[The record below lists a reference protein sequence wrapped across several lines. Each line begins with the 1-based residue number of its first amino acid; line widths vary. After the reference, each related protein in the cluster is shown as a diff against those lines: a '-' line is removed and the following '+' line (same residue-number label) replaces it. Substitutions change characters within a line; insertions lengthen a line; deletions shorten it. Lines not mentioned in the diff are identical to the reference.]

1 VTLEAVGEHHA
12 DGLAAAL
19 LREAAARADLGPLL
33 RELPRQQLEAEA
45 ARIGLLLRRA
55 FAGDLSGAEVAVRAF
70 AETCARRG
78 VEISALHHLA
88 RALEAQATPH
98 IVEACGAVPSEL
110 VEALACLHGLVLRA
124 LESGARE
131 FVRAG
136 AEIARE
142 HASQNRRVQEAN
154 RFTSELVADM
164 SHDLRAPMNAII
176 GFAELLQDEEAGP
189 LQQQQK
195 EFTAEIL
202 GSGRDLLR
210 LLDALLDM
218 ARLEAGKLVF
228 RPEPVDLEAALCEV
242 RGVVGGSAAAK
253 RIRLNTEVHAAV
265 RHGIDLD
272 PDRLTQILYGC
283 VFNAIELTPEGGTVT
298 VRASPEGEDELRIE
312 VEGSEV
318 GSAAEDLDR
327 LLFEP
332 PQVGAGGTPQ
342 HSGAGLC
349 LLLTRRLVEA
359 QGGRGETRSNHG
371 RSGGVAAIMPGAR
384 KGKSPR
390 PPALT
395 T

>member
-19 LREAAARADLGPLL
+19 LREAAARTDLGPLL
-33 RELPRQQLEAEA
+33 RELPRQQLEEEA
-45 ARIGLLLRRA
+45 ARLGLLLRRA
-55 FAGDLSGAEVAVRAF
+55 FAGDLSGAEVAVRAL
-70 AETCARRG
+70 AEACARRG
-78 VEISALHHLA
+78 VEISALHYLA
-88 RALEAQATPH
+88 RALEAQAIPH
-98 IVEACGAVPSEL
+98 IVEACGAAPSEL
-110 VEALACLHGLVLRA
+110 VEALACLHGLVFRA
-124 LESGARE
+124 LETGARE

-154 RFTSELVADM
+154 RFTSEFVADM
-164 SHDLRAPMNAII
+164 SHDLRAPLNAII

-210 LLDALLDM
+210 LLDALVDM
-218 ARLEAGKLVF
+218 ARVEAGKLVF

-242 RGVVGGSAAAK
+242 TGVVGGSAAAK
-253 RIRLNTEVHAAV
+253 RIRVNTEVDAAV
-265 RHGIDLD
+265 RQGLDLD
-272 PDRLTQILYGC
+272 PACLRQILYGY
-283 VFNAIELTPEGGTVT
+283 VFNAIKLTPEGGTVT
-298 VRASPEGEDELRIE
+298 VRALPEGADELRIE
-312 VEGSEV
+312 VEGTEV

-327 LLFEP
+327 LVFEL
-332 PQVGAGGTPQ
+332 PQAGAGATQQ

-359 QGGRGETRSNHG
+359 QGGRVEARTTWAQ
-371 RSGGVAAIMPGAR
+371 GGVFAAIMPRTG
-384 KGKSPR
+384 KGKA
-390 PPALT
+390 PPPPLRT